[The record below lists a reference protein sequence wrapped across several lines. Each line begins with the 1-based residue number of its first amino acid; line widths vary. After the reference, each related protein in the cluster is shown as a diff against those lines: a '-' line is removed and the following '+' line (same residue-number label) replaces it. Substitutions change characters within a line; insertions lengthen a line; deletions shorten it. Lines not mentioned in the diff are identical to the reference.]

1 MVALV
6 ELELPNVQ
14 ESVSIGLYDRLKPA
28 PLWHVEDLF
37 GLLPPDGNSLLLDQ
51 GGSGTNDPRAKEE
64 AIASVRYQRWSDLE
78 QWCRTLVLDFLLLAA
93 MLVVAYRCQQPRLT
107 RSLLTLLLPLQHAR
121 TALYRSQ
128 LSCRGLC
135 GGWLR
140 GRQFGCS
147 RRRPGKQLRGRL
159 FVFPSSARPNVHH
172 SNVKVAPCGIVFLN
186 CF

>member
-140 GRQFGCS
+140 GRQLGYAVGEGLAQSISAGDYLCF
-147 RRRPGKQLRGRL
+147 RPLRDQTCTTQMLRWL
-159 FVFPSSARPNVHH
+159 LVES
-172 SNVKVAPCGIVFLN
+172 

>member
-64 AIASVRYQRWSDLE
+64 AITSVRYQRWSDLE

-93 MLVVAYRCQQPRLT
+93 MLVVAYRWQQLRLT

-140 GRQFGCS
+140 GRRQLGCE
-147 RRRPGKQLRGRL
+147 GEGR
-159 FVFPSSARPNVHH
+159 NQ
-172 SNVKVAPCGIVFLN
+172 GIK
-186 CF
+186 

>member
-128 LSCRGLC
+128 ISCRGLC

-140 GRQFGCS
+140 GRQLG
-147 RRRPGKQLRGRL
+147 
-159 FVFPSSARPNVHH
+159 SSA
-172 SNVKVAPCGIVFLN
+172 AG
-186 CF
+186 